1 MRESVLPALL
11 PIHRSVFLA
20 TGEALE
26 LRQGQIPPNSA
37 QVPTETHRLIYYV
50 TISEYQTG
58 GNKSLRILM
67 YASGITLTFELQ
79 IDTENELPGA
89 GNIH

>member
-1 MRESVLPALL
+1 MRESVLLALL

-37 QVPTETHRLIYYV
+37 QAPAETHRLIYYV
-50 TISEYQTG
+50 TISEYQAGET
-58 GNKSLRILM
+58 NLSESLCMPVVLR
-67 YASGITLTFELQ
+67 
-79 IDTENELPGA
+79 
-89 GNIH
+89 